1 MVAIITNNGKHKLT
15 VDSSGDFRSMIAL
28 EKNAVN
34 SLYRVLHTELE
45 RQCMRQR
52 VDNILVLETMAM
64 ERSETIRVSYNVGFN
79 IPIELA
85 SDCQMVEYSADDLV
99 EITGR
104 LERVDNDMVRYRR
117 TILIT
122 PTQIN
127 AMSID
132 GNDFDET
139 LASELQR
146 RLNEY
151 TALYPHRTLSE
162 ATKAL

>member
-34 SLYRVLHTELE
+34 NLYRVLHTELE

-52 VDNILVLETMAM
+52 VENILVLETMAM

-85 SDCQMVEYSADDLV
+85 SDCQMVEYSADDLA

-132 GNDFDET
+132 DNDFDET
-139 LASELQR
+139 LAHDLQR

-151 TALYPHRTLSE
+151 TALYPHRGLSE